1 MRTSKVG
8 TELRHTL
15 VIISSQ
21 EKERKNPVDQRIQ
34 HPPPDIHTLPHDSWA
49 QTTNQPQEESVK
61 SSTVA
66 SGL

>member
-34 HPPPDIHTLPHDSWA
+34 HPPPDIHTLPHDS
-49 QTTNQPQEESVK
+49 
-61 SSTVA
+61 
-66 SGL
+66 